1 MLLASALNG
10 VRASAVSLLING
22 IRLFVFL
29 LPGAWLGQNWGE
41 QGSIW
46 GCCWRTWP
54 PDCWHG
60 VCRHRFERLCR
71 QGDPD
76 GTARGSRLLFAFELP
91 SMVLPPP
98 RGDCPACHRPAR
110 FKRLLASLEAP
121 ICILN

>member
-29 LPGAWLGQNWGE
+29 LPGPGWGKTGGNR
-41 QGSIW
+41 GSIW

-60 VCRHRFERLCR
+60 GMPATDSSGCAVR
-71 QGDPD
+71 GDPD
-76 GTARGSRLLFAFELP
+76 GTAEGSRLLFAFELP
-91 SMVLPPP
+91 FDGVATRLA
-98 RGDCPACHRPAR
+98 DCPGLSSPGPGS
-110 FKRLLASLEAP
+110 KRLLASLEAP
-121 ICILN
+121 SAS